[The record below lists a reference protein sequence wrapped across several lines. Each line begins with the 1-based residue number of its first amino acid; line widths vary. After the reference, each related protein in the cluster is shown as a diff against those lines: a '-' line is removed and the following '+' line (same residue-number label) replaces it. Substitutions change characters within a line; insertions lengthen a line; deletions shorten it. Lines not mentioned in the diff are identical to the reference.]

1 MLSTRARMNDEP
13 ADDDDRD
20 DDDATVDD
28 DKDDAAID
36 PRVRKIIEAVYE
48 VEGVV
53 GAKVWV
59 LPGHVAVALRV
70 GNRHGASDVIA
81 QVVTATTSLRDPDEA
96 WDFGLLDGDP

>member
-1 MLSTRARMNDEP
+1 MNDEP
-13 ADDDDRD
+13 ADDDDSD
-20 DDDATVDD
+20 DDSPI
-28 DKDDAAID
+28 DDADANEATID
-36 PRVRKIIEAVYE
+36 PRVRKILEAVYE

-59 LPGHVAVALRV
+59 LPAHVAVALRV
-70 GNRHGASDVIA
+70 GNLHGAADVIA